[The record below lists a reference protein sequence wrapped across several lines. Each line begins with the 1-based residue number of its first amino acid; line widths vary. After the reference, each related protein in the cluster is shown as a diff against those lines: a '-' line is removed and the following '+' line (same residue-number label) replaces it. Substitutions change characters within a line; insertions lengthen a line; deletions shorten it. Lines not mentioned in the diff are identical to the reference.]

1 MNKPLYCFLIYVSIT
16 NKSTMKKILSFA
28 IFLLVAGSVS
38 AQGYYYGHRHGVRR
52 SAPRS
57 QSNDF
62 YRVRVGVAGGFNFA
76 DAVDAYN
83 SNYSTSGITAFHVG
97 LTLDVPIAYPVS
109 FAPEVL
115 YSQKGYSATTTD
127 GNFTQRSNFIDVPLL
142 AKFRLSPNFNFVI
155 GPQVSFP
162 ISTTNTYDNGFDVT
176 AKEHYSTTTDRTV
189 LDGVIGVGFDINP
202 NVELRARYT
211 IDFQETDDNAYYVPG
226 YRNEVFQ
233 LGIGFKFQ

>member
-1 MNKPLYCFLIYVSIT
+1 
-16 NKSTMKKILSFA
+16 MKKLLFFA
-28 IFLLVAGSVS
+28 ICLLVAGSVS
-38 AQGYYYGHRHGVRR
+38 AQGYYSGHRRAVRR

-57 QSNDF
+57 SASDF
-62 YRVRVGVAGGFNFA
+62 YRTRVGIAGGFNFA

-83 SNYSTSGITAFHVG
+83 SNYSTAGITAFHVG
-97 LTLDVPIAYPVS
+97 LTLDIPVAYPLS

-115 YSQKGYSATTTD
+115 YSQKGYAATTTD

-142 AKFRLSPNFNFVI
+142 AKFRLSPFFNFVV

-162 ISTTNTYDNGFDVT
+162 ISTTNTYDNGFNGT
-176 AKEHYSTTTDRTV
+176 AQDHYSTTHDRTV
-189 LDGVIGVGFDINP
+189 LDGVIGVGVDINP
-202 NVELRARYT
+202 NVEIRARYT
-211 IDFQETDDNAYYVPG
+211 IDFQQTDDNAYYIPG

>member
-1 MNKPLYCFLIYVSIT
+1 
-16 NKSTMKKILSFA
+16 MKKILFFA
-28 IFLLVAGSVS
+28 ICLLFAGSVS
-38 AQGYYYGHRHGVRR
+38 AQGYYYGHRRQVKR

-57 QSNDF
+57 SSSDF
-62 YRVRVGVAGGFNFA
+62 YRTRIGIAGGFNFA

-83 SNYSTSGITAFHVG
+83 TNYSTGSIVAFHAG
-97 LTLDVPIAYPVS
+97 LTLDIPLAYPIS

-115 YSQKGYSATTTD
+115 FSQKGYTAQTTD

-142 AKFRLSPNFNFVI
+142 AKFRLSPFVNFVI
-155 GPQVSFP
+155 GPQFSFP

-176 AKEHYSTTTDRTV
+176 ARDHYSTTSDKTV

-211 IDFQETDDNAYYVPG
+211 IDFQQTDDNAYYIPG

>member
-1 MNKPLYCFLIYVSIT
+1 
-16 NKSTMKKILSFA
+16 MKKLLFLA
-28 IFLLVAGSVS
+28 ICLLVAGSVS
-38 AQGYYYGHRHGVRR
+38 AQGYYSGHRRAVRR

-57 QSNDF
+57 SSNDF
-62 YRVRVGVAGGFNFA
+62 YRTKIGIAGGFNFA

-83 SNYSTSGITAFHVG
+83 SDYSTAGITAFHVG
-97 LTLDVPIAYPVS
+97 LTLDIPIAYPLS

-115 YSQKGYSATTTD
+115 YSQKGYAATTQD
-127 GNFTQRSNFIDVPLL
+127 GNFTQRANFIDVPLL
-142 AKFRLSPNFNFVI
+142 AKFRLSPYVNFVV

-162 ISTTNTYDNGFDVT
+162 ISTTNTYDDGFNVT
-176 AKEHYSTTTDRTV
+176 TEDHYSTTRDRTV

-202 NVELRARYT
+202 NVEIRARYT
-211 IDFQETDDNAYYVPG
+211 IDFQQTDDNAYFIPG

>member
-1 MNKPLYCFLIYVSIT
+1 
-16 NKSTMKKILSFA
+16 MKKIIFFA
-28 IFLLVAGSVS
+28 ICLLVAGSVS
-38 AQGYYYGHRHGVRR
+38 AQGYYYGHRRPVRR
-52 SAPRS
+52 SAPRN

-76 DAVDAYN
+76 DAVDSYN
-83 SNYSTSGITAFHVG
+83 SNYSTGSITAFHVG
-97 LTLDVPIAYPVS
+97 LTLDVPIAYPLS

-115 YSQKGYSATTTD
+115 YSQKGYSAQTSD
-127 GNFTQRSNFIDVPLL
+127 GNLTQRSNFIDVPLL

-162 ISTTNTYDNGFDVT
+162 ISTTNTYDDGFNVT
-176 AKEHYSTTTDRTV
+176 AKDHYSTTNDRTV

-211 IDFQETDDNAYYVPG
+211 IDFQETDDNAYYIPG

>member
-1 MNKPLYCFLIYVSIT
+1 
-16 NKSTMKKILSFA
+16 
-28 IFLLVAGSVS
+28 
-38 AQGYYYGHRHGVRR
+38 
-52 SAPRS
+52 
-57 QSNDF
+57 
-62 YRVRVGVAGGFNFA
+62 
-76 DAVDAYN
+76 
-83 SNYSTSGITAFHVG
+83 
-97 LTLDVPIAYPVS
+97 VPIAYPIS

-115 YSQKGYSATTTD
+115 YSQKGYSATTND

-176 AKEHYSTTTDRTV
+176 AREHYSTTSDRTV
-189 LDGVIGVGFDINP
+189 VDGVIGVGFDINP

>member
-1 MNKPLYCFLIYVSIT
+1 
-16 NKSTMKKILSFA
+16 MKKLLFFTIC
-28 IFLLVAGSVS
+28 LLVAGSVS
-38 AQGYYYGHRHGVRR
+38 AQGYYSGHRRAVRR

-57 QSNDF
+57 SASDF
-62 YRVRVGVAGGFNFA
+62 YRTRVGIAGGFNFA

-83 SNYSTSGITAFHVG
+83 SNYSTAGITAFHVG
-97 LTLDVPIAYPVS
+97 LTLDIPVAYPLS

-115 YSQKGYSATTTD
+115 YSQKGYAATTTD

-142 AKFRLSPNFNFVI
+142 AKFRLSPFFNFVV

-162 ISTTNTYDNGFDVT
+162 ISTTNTYDNGFNGT
-176 AKEHYSTTTDRTV
+176 AQDHYSTTHDRTV
-189 LDGVIGVGFDINP
+189 LDGVIGVGVDINP
-202 NVELRARYT
+202 NVEIRARYT
-211 IDFQETDDNAYYVPG
+211 IDFQQTDDNAYYIPG

>member
-1 MNKPLYCFLIYVSIT
+1 
-16 NKSTMKKILSFA
+16 MKKLLFLA
-28 IFLLVAGSVS
+28 ICLLVAGSVS
-38 AQGYYYGHRHGVRR
+38 AQGYYSGHRRAVRR

-57 QSNDF
+57 SASDF
-62 YRVRVGVAGGFNFA
+62 YRTRVGIAGGFNFA

-83 SNYSTSGITAFHVG
+83 SNYSTAGITAFHVG
-97 LTLDVPIAYPVS
+97 LTLDIPVAYPLS

-115 YSQKGYSATTTD
+115 YSQKGYAATTTD

-142 AKFRLSPNFNFVI
+142 AKFRLSPFFNFVV

-162 ISTTNTYDNGFDVT
+162 ISTTNTYNNGFNVT
-176 AKEHYSTTTDRTV
+176 AQDHYSTTHDRTV

-202 NVELRARYT
+202 NVEIRARYT
-211 IDFQETDDNAYYVPG
+211 IDFQETDDNAYYIPG

>member
-1 MNKPLYCFLIYVSIT
+1 
-16 NKSTMKKILSFA
+16 MKKILSFA

-38 AQGYYYGHRHGVRR
+38 AQGYYYGHRHRVRR

-62 YRVRVGVAGGFNFA
+62 YHVRVGVAGGFNFA

-83 SNYSTSGITAFHVG
+83 SDYSTSGITAFHVG

-162 ISTTNTYDNGFDVT
+162 ISTTNTYDNGFDIT
-176 AKEHYSTTTDRTV
+176 AKEHYSTTSDRTV

>member
-1 MNKPLYCFLIYVSIT
+1 
-16 NKSTMKKILSFA
+16 MKKTLFLA
-28 IFLLVAGSVS
+28 ICCLVFAGSVS
-38 AQGYYYGHRHGVRR
+38 AQGYYYGRRRVVRR
-52 SAPRS
+52 PPPRDH
-57 QSNDF
+57 SNDF
-62 YRVRVGVAGGFNFA
+62 NRVRVGIAGGFNFA

-83 SNYSTSGITAFHVG
+83 SDYSTAGITAFHVG

-115 YSQKGYSATTTD
+115 YSQKGYRAETGD

-142 AKFRLSPNFNFVI
+142 VKFRLAPTFNFVI

-176 AKEHYSTTTDRTV
+176 AREHYSTTSDRTV
-189 LDGVIGVGFDINP
+189 VDGVIGIGFDINP

-211 IDFQETDDNAYYVPG
+211 IDFQQTDDNSYYVPG

-233 LGIGFKFQ
+233 LGLGFKFQ

>member
-1 MNKPLYCFLIYVSIT
+1 
-16 NKSTMKKILSFA
+16 MKKILFA
-28 IFLLVAGSVS
+28 AICLLIAGSVS
-38 AQGYYYGHRHGVRR
+38 AQGYYYGHRRAARR

-57 QSNDF
+57 SSNDF
-62 YRVRVGVAGGFNFA
+62 YKVRVGIAGGFNFA
-76 DAVDAYN
+76 DAVDSYN
-83 SNYSTSGITAFHVG
+83 ADYTTNGITAYHVG
-97 LTLDVPIAYPVS
+97 LTLDIPIVYPVS

-115 YSQKGYSATTTD
+115 FSQKGYSAQTND

-142 AKFRLSPNFNFVI
+142 AKFRLSPFFNFVV

-162 ISTTNTYDNGFDVT
+162 ISTTNTYDDGFNVVNR
-176 AKEHYSTTTDRTV
+176 EHYSTTNDRTV

-202 NVELRARYT
+202 NVEIRARYT
-211 IDFQETDDNAYYVPG
+211 IDFQETDDNAYYIPG

>member
-1 MNKPLYCFLIYVSIT
+1 MNIS
-16 NKSTMKKILSFA
+16 NKNTMKKILFFA

-38 AQGYYYGHRHGVRR
+38 AQGYYGHRRQVRR

-83 SNYSTSGITAFHVG
+83 SDYSTGSITAFHVG
-97 LTLDVPIAYPVS
+97 LTLDVPVAYPFS

-115 YSQKGYSATTTD
+115 YSQKGYSATTND

-142 AKFRLSPNFNFVI
+142 AKFRMSPNFNFVI

-162 ISTTNTYDNGFDVT
+162 ISTTNTYDDGFAVT
-176 AKEHYSTTTDRTV
+176 AREHYSTTSDRTV
-189 LDGVIGVGFDINP
+189 LDGVIGVGFDITP

-211 IDFQETDDNAYYVPG
+211 IDFQQTDDNAFYVPG

-233 LGIGFKFQ
+233 LGLGFKFQ